1 MDDVC
6 EGCEEGR
13 GNALRKK
20 EKMVSRKRDLGQAN
34 YVAVV
39 LLVERLQRICLIG
52 ACVCRRGRR

>member
-1 MDDVC
+1 MDDFYK
-6 EGCEEGR
+6 GCEEGR

-39 LLVERLQRICLIG
+39 LLVEKCLRICLIG
-52 ACVCRRGRR
+52 GFVCLPGRL